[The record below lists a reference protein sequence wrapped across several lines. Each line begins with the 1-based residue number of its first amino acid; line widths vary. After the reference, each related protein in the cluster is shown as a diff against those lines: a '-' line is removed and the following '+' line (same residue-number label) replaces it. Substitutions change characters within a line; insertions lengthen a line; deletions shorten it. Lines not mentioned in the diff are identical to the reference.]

1 MKNNN
6 QAINSNTHVS
16 RLEYRIQNV
25 IKHQLYSCG
34 CDKETVDLLMSSRLR
49 DLPEEINMEEVLA

>member
-6 QAINSNTHVS
+6 QVINSNTHVS

-25 IKHQLYSCG
+25 IKHQLYNCG
-34 CDKETVDLLMSSRLR
+34 CDKETVDLLMLSRLR

>member
-6 QAINSNTHVS
+6 QEINSNTHIS

-49 DLPEEINMEEVLA
+49 DLESMIDVEEVLA